1 MCRWSAAMHRV
12 ICAPAAGGSRAGGG
26 SWPGARVRPLR
37 HDPAVSFPAAAY
49 LERLRALCA
58 IDSPTGHRAGV
69 DACAR
74 WLATALEAV
83 GAEVE
88 LVDDPAGLHVIGRVR
103 GRGRGR
109 LLLLGHHDTVYP
121 LGTAATR
128 PVRVEGDAMLGP
140 GVVDMKGGLLV
151 GLHALERL
159 AREPDG
165 GHGVVELHSVPDE
178 EARLTPPATLARM
191 RGATAAVC
199 LECGRESGALVS
211 RRKAGTWLTLTARGR
226 AAHAG
231 TERERGRSA
240 LAALA
245 REALRIE
252 AEVHDAR
259 PGLSATVTQLHAGDV
274 KNTVPD
280 HAWATVDLRARTAT
294 DLAWAFARVA
304 AFAAHDGIELDRSD
318 DPGFPAMER
327 ADGLVDAALRILADL
342 GERAAEE
349 TAGGVSD
356 GSWTSHVGV
365 PTVDGL
371 GPVGGR
377 DHSPDEYGLVSS
389 VGPRIETVVRLAR
402 LAGRGEL
409 GPAGR

>member
-1 MCRWSAAMHRV
+1 MTAA
-12 ICAPAAGGSRAGGG
+12 PDG
-26 SWPGARVRPLR
+26 
-37 HDPAVSFPAAAY
+37 Y
-49 LERLRALCA
+49 LERLAALCA
-58 IDSPTGHRAGV
+58 LDSPTGDRDGV

-74 WLATALEAV
+74 WLAAAGERSGL
-83 GAEVE
+83 EVE
-88 LVDDPAGLHVIGRVR
+88 LVDDPAGLHVVLRVR
-103 GRGRGR
+103 GTGRGR
-109 LLLLGHHDTVYP
+109 LVLLGHHDTVYP
-121 LGTAATR
+121 R
-128 PVRVEGDAMLGP
+128 PTGSDRPLVVDGDVMRGP

-159 AREPDG
+159 AAERG
-165 GHGVVELHSVPDE
+165 GAHGTVELHSVPDE
-178 EARLTPPATLARM
+178 EARLTPPATLALLE
-191 RGATAAVC
+191 GADAAIC
-199 LECGRESGALVS
+199 LECGRESGAIVS

-240 LAALA
+240 LVALA

-259 PGLSATVTQLHAGDV
+259 PGLSATITQLHAGDV

-280 HAWATVDLRARTAT
+280 AAWATVDLRAAT
-294 DLAWAFARVA
+294 SDDLAWAFARVA
-304 AFAAHDGIELDRSD
+304 AFAAHDGIALARSD
-318 DPGFPAMER
+318 DAGFPAMER
-327 ADGLVDAALRILADL
+327 ADALVDATLEELRAL
-342 GERAAEE
+342 GEPALEE

-377 DHSPDEYGLVSS
+377 DHSPEEYGLVPS
-389 VGPRIETVVRLAR
+389 VAPRIETVVRLAR
-402 LAGRGEL
+402 HL
-409 GPAGR
+409 GG